1 MTSNIVESMNSVN
14 MVARVLP
21 IYNLLDYPMKLV
33 AAWNNTNRNGELATG
48 TKLSTK
54 YEVLLRKKII
64 ASRTMTERKC
74 SCRRIQ
80 MDVIPCEHALAIVT
94 KYHIDEYHYCSLY
107 CSKDY
112 MLKTYEV
119 PVYPI
124 PYESQ

>member
-1 MTSNIVESMNSVN
+1 MRVTPSNEHLYTVVDDGRRFVVCMQ
-14 MVARVLP
+14 
-21 IYNLLDYPMKLV
+21 
-33 AAWNNTNRNGELATG
+33 
-48 TKLSTK
+48 
-54 YEVLLRKKII
+54 
-64 ASRTMTERKC
+64 ERKC

-94 KYHIDEYHYCSLY
+94 KYHIDEYYYCSVY

>member
-1 MTSNIVESMNSVN
+1 MRELNNTYLTLNVIGGLTHSIVNRSMVMTSNIVESMNSVN

-64 ASRTMTERKC
+64 ASRTMTV
-74 SCRRIQ
+74 S
-80 MDVIPCEHALAIVT
+80 
-94 KYHIDEYHYCSLY
+94 
-107 CSKDY
+107 
-112 MLKTYEV
+112 
-119 PVYPI
+119 
-124 PYESQ
+124 